1 MQFSTELQQ
10 QIGAAIGDI
19 ERLTDAEVVCVLA
32 PRSDDYHYIPALWA
46 ALLALLS
53 PLLLALTP
61 WWGHSNKLS
70 LLQLVIFVVAWLAF
84 RWRPLFQCIIPKSV
98 RYWRAAN
105 MARRQFL
112 ENGLHHTREGV
123 GLLIF
128 VSAQERYVEIL
139 ADRGIAQKIADDQWQ
154 NIVAAFIQ
162 QVKQNQIAEG
172 FIQCI
177 ESCGGLLAE
186 FYPATTE
193 KNELPNKLVVLPD

>member
-10 QIGAAIGDI
+10 QISAAIGDI
-19 ERLTDAEVVCVLA
+19 ERLTDAEVVCVFA

-61 WWGHSNKLS
+61 WWGHSNTMALVQ
-70 LLQLVIFVVAWLAF
+70 LLIFVVAWMF
-84 RWRPLFQCIIPKSV
+84 CRWRPLFQRIIPKPV
-98 RYWRAAN
+98 RYWRAGN

-112 ENGLHHTREGV
+112 ENGLHHTREGA

-154 NIVAAFIQ
+154 SIVAAFIQ
-162 QVKQNQIAEG
+162 QVKQNQIPEG

-177 ESCGGLLAE
+177 NSCGDLLAKQ
-186 FYPATTE
+186 YPASQE
-193 KNELPNKLVVLPD
+193 KNELPNRLVVLPD